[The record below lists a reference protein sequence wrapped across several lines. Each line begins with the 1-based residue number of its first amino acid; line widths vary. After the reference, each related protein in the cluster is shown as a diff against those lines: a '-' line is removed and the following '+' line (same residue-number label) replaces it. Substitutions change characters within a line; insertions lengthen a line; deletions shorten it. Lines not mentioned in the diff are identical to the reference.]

1 MRDRKPYQRYSP
13 DFRHDAVQLVMS
25 SDETL
30 RAVADR
36 LGVNY
41 WTLRGWYREA
51 MRKKRTS
58 KRVSESQPREN
69 ETAEERLARVTRRH
83 RARAP
88 NSCLPPPSNA
98 PSPRRPPTPVLLAG
112 RRRPWRLPQGRG
124 RACTGA
130 CVMATGE
137 AWRASWTVCGPLAMA
152 VGTARGVGWA

>member
-51 MRKKRTS
+51 MRKKENIQTRLRVPAS
-58 KRVSESQPREN
+58 RKRD
-69 ETAEERLARVTRRH
+69 
-83 RARAP
+83 
-88 NSCLPPPSNA
+88 
-98 PSPRRPPTPVLLAG
+98 
-112 RRRPWRLPQGRG
+112 RRRAFGSR
-124 RACTGA
+124 
-130 CVMATGE
+130 
-137 AWRASWTVCGPLAMA
+137 
-152 VGTARGVGWA
+152 

>member
-13 DFRHDAVQLVMS
+13 DFRHDAVQFVMS

-69 ETAEERLARVTRRH
+69 ETAEERAERYKAEALALRKRTAELETDIAILKKAAAFF
-83 RARAP
+83 ARE
-88 NSCLPPPSNA
+88 SN
-98 PSPRRPPTPVLLAG
+98 
-112 RRRPWRLPQGRG
+112 
-124 RACTGA
+124 
-130 CVMATGE
+130 
-137 AWRASWTVCGPLAMA
+137 
-152 VGTARGVGWA
+152 

>member
-69 ETAEERLARVTRRH
+69 ETAEERLARVEAENIALRKRNAELETDKAILKKAAAFF
-83 RARAP
+83 ARE
-88 NSCLPPPSNA
+88 SN
-98 PSPRRPPTPVLLAG
+98 
-112 RRRPWRLPQGRG
+112 
-124 RACTGA
+124 
-130 CVMATGE
+130 
-137 AWRASWTVCGPLAMA
+137 
-152 VGTARGVGWA
+152 